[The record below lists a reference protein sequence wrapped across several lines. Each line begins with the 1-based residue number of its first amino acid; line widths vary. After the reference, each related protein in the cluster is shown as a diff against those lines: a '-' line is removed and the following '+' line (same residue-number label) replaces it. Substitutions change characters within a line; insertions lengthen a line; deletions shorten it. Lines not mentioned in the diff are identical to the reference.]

1 LIELQLG
8 NHFFVPQYTKG
19 TKKKGTKNLFHG
31 QGWWTEF
38 YWCKENV
45 QDTFQVKYPK
55 IKEEIGSVNHKQLQS
70 TSS

>member
-1 LIELQLG
+1 
-8 NHFFVPQYTKG
+8 VPQYSKG

-55 IKEEIGSVNHKQLQS
+55 IKEEI
-70 TSS
+70 